1 MNHTVMNVAN
11 AIDHKIQQL
20 EQMRGEIKGRATN
33 KAKAISEYDKALA
46 KQILIQKEQ
55 LGYPVTLAEKLAKGK
70 CYSERYDMELAD
82 GLYKSLIS
90 NMNCVQAEL
99 NGLQSINRHL
109 SEL

>member
-1 MNHTVMNVAN
+1 MKHDVINIAN
-11 AIDHKIQQL
+11 AIDEKIQQL
-20 EQMRGEIKGRATN
+20 EIMRSEIKNRTEN

-46 KQILIQKEQ
+46 LEIVRLRDEGTPSTIVEKIAKGNCYKQRYDLE
-55 LGYPVTLAEKLAKGK
+55 LAE
-70 CYSERYDMELAD
+70 

-109 SEL
+109 SEI

>member
-1 MNHTVMNVAN
+1 MEHNVMNVAN
-11 AIDHKIQQL
+11 AIDFKISQL
-20 EQMRGEIKGRATN
+20 EQMRGAIKQRATD
-33 KAKAISEYDKALA
+33 KAKAISEYDKVLA
-46 KQILIQKEQ
+46 KHIILLREDGHPTTI
-55 LGYPVTLAEKLAKGK
+55 VEKLAKGQ

-109 SEL
+109 SEI